1 MKNANSHNVTD
12 SCQIID
18 NISGKSTK
26 SSVIADMS
34 TTKQDDYRISGFFRC
49 LKTDYENL
57 YSQPLSFRLI
67 VCDYSWASMHSIVE
81 AFNNQKWKITAK
93 RFGN

>member
-1 MKNANSHNVTD
+1 MLLKD
-12 SCQIID
+12 SRQIID
-18 NISGKSTK
+18 NISGKLTK

-34 TTKQDDYRISGFFRC
+34 TTRQYVYRISDFFRC
-49 LKTDYENL
+49 LKTDNENL
-57 YSQPLSFRLI
+57 YSQPLSYRLI